1 MDDLLLS
8 YKIFLSKQAD
18 KFLNNQKIDIKERI
32 GSVLSKL
39 SDNPFPITEY
49 EVKKLQ
55 GLINTF
61 RIRLGYIRI
70 VYEILK
76 DEREINILKI
86 DFRGSVYKNL

>member
-18 KFLNNQKIDIKERI
+18 KFLNNQKVDVKEKI
-32 GSVLSKL
+32 NSVLLKL
-39 SDNPFPITEY
+39 SNNPFPITEY
-49 EVKKLQ
+49 EVKKIQ

-61 RIRLGYIRI
+61 RIRLGDIRI

-86 DFRGSVYKNL
+86 EFCGSVYKNI